1 MSKSDIQY
9 PGDHSPREKY
19 SRAAEGSMGLG
30 EYVFAILKVPSKGG
44 FTERVAFE

>member
-1 MSKSDIQY
+1 MVITVMGRNIAGQ
-9 PGDHSPREKY
+9 R
-19 SRAAEGSMGLG
+19 SMGLG